1 MVRKII
7 AFLVCGTLCLSLA
20 AQRVDRVYTNT
31 GEVYIGFIAEQVPG
45 KFISVYAEEAH
56 LKFNLDEVVD
66 LREDDRPYASL
77 SRTAK
82 EFFHDDTL
90 NVRLSSFEWQNEW
103 VDNAYVK
110 NKEEYI
116 SFENKTYK
124 IPWDK
129 ITRTSKV
136 FDVDTPYGLRDIVGL
151 NTEDE
156 LIGGIVEQTIGRS
169 MKIRTSDGAEHNV
182 LMEEVVSVRTE
193 KIDPESSIWD
203 QSLLL
208 DRLFVAGMDDPVEG
222 LIISRVMGRELTI
235 LEHGTTRERVFPL
248 VAIKKYQKFWNK
260 DYVSYSPPE
269 PVVVDT
275 TKILRID
282 GVDVNGSEM
291 FDDMEN
297 YYVSDPS
304 GAVQVYAGQPF
315 RVELFNVEHGD
326 SVRVFRTTQKK
337 CKEKSDIDHFNKKY
351 PAISRGASP
360 ENEFHLKQDANNHDI
375 CDVVI
380 AKEGQYILTVNGFDN
395 VIVIEVKKI

>member
-7 AFLVCGTLCLSLA
+7 AFLVCGPLCLSLS
-20 AQRVDRVYTNT
+20 AQQVDRVYTNT

-90 NVRLSSFEWQNEW
+90 NIRLSSFEWKNEW

-124 IPWDK
+124 IPWDT

-136 FDVDTPYGLRDIVGL
+136 FDVDTPYGLRDIVRL

-169 MKIRTSDGAEHNV
+169 MKIRTSDGAEHTV
-182 LMEEVVSVRTE
+182 SMEEVVSVRSE
-193 KIDPESSIWD
+193 KIDPESTIWD

-208 DRLFVAGMDDPVEG
+208 DRLFVAGVDEPVEG

-235 LEHGTTRERVFPL
+235 LEHGTTREHVFPL

-260 DYVSYSPPE
+260 DYVCYSSPE

-275 TKILRID
+275 TRTLRID
-282 GVDVNGSEM
+282 EVDVNGSEM

-304 GAVQVYAGQPF
+304 GAVQIYAGQQF
-315 RVELFNVEHGD
+315 RVELFNVERDD

-337 CKEKSDIDHFNKKY
+337 CKEKSDIDHYNKKY
-351 PAISRGASP
+351 PAIRRGTNP
-360 ENEFHLKQDANNHDI
+360 DNEFHLNQDANNHDI

-380 AKEGQYILTVNGFDN
+380 AEEGLYILAVNGFDN